1 MADKEKK
8 GKSNILVIVLIA
20 LIVILIGA
28 FAAYYFIFSKGS
40 NNNNNNNNNSNNSVQ
55 TEQTTSQADEATVSL
70 DESII
75 NLADTDAQRYAKV
88 IVSFGYDSSNSKLNT
103 ELTSTDDDKKPIL
116 SDAVIGILRN
126 KKSTDFTGQG
136 LDSIKQQILNTVNPY
151 LKNGKINHVYFKE
164 LVVQ

>member
-1 MADKEKK
+1 MADKKEKK

-20 LIVILIGA
+20 VIVVLIAA

-40 NNNNNNNNNSNNSVQ
+40 KSNNNNSNNSAQ
-55 TEQTTSQADEATVSL
+55 TVQTTSQANEATVSL

-88 IVSFGYDSSNSKLNT
+88 IVSFGYDSSNSKLNA

-136 LDSIKQQILNTVNPY
+136 LEAIKQQILNTVNPY
-151 LKNGKINHVYFKE
+151 LKNGKIDHVYFKE
-164 LVVQ
+164 LVIQ